1 MERSTTKNKR
11 QCGIYKNASMYK
23 AVAVGRGKL
32 LKGGEPRKVLGEENP
47 WSLKAAPCNT
57 NDHGVDVPRRPKGR
71 SHERALP
78 PLSSEP

>member
-1 MERSTTKNKR
+1 MLE
-11 QCGIYKNASMYK
+11 
-23 AVAVGRGKL
+23 GK
-32 LKGGEPRKVLGEENP
+32 ENP

-57 NDHGVDVPRRPKGR
+57 SYHGVDVPRRVKG